1 MTQDFREPVIWLVLA
16 IVARGVAESVAVVP
30 LDQDLIKH
38 RQAGAGAE
46 GELPVIYGRA
56 GPATTPLPISAG

>member
-16 IVARGVAESVAVVP
+16 IVARGVAGIVAVVP
-30 LDQDLIKH
+30 LDQELIKY

-46 GELPVIYGRA
+46 GELPVICGRA